1 MNEYKYNDK
10 QDSNLIDSVQ
20 RGDKNAFARVYR
32 LYFSELCDFTY
43 YITRNKE
50 VAKELVQDTFLVIW
64 EQRVHWQPKG
74 SIRAYLFKAAKN
86 RALDHLKH
94 VRVER
99 EWQKTNQADQ
109 FNAEADEEGLTQAE
123 LAAAI
128 DKSVDELP
136 EKCRIIFIMNRN
148 QGFTYGEIAEIQG
161 ISQKTVETQIGRAL
175 KKLKESLGRYLP
187 PHSR

>member
-1 MNEYKYNDK
+1 MNEKKYHDNEEAGLVDAVK
-10 QDSNLIDSVQ
+10 H
-20 RGDKNAFARVYR
+20 GDKDAFARLYR
-32 LYFSELCDFTY
+32 RYFSELCDISFY
-43 YITRNKE
+43 VTRDKE

-64 EQRVHWQPKG
+64 EKRKDWQPKG
-74 SIRAYLFKAAKN
+74 SIRSYLFRAVKN
-86 RALDHLKH
+86 RSLDYLKH

-99 EWQKTNQADQ
+99 GWKKMHQRDITESDAGEEAMSQK
-109 FNAEADEEGLTQAE
+109 E

-128 DKSVDELP
+128 DRSVDELP

-175 KKLKESLGRYLP
+175 KKLRESLSRHLP
-187 PHSR
+187 HHPV

>member
-10 QDSNLIDSVQ
+10 EDSDLIDAVQ

-32 LYFSELCDFTY
+32 LYFSELCDFTF

-50 VAKELVQDTFLVIW
+50 VAKELVQDTFLIIW
-64 EQRVHWQPKG
+64 EQREHWQPKG
-74 SIRAYLFKAAKN
+74 SIRSYLFRAAKN
-86 RALDHLKH
+86 RSLDYLKH
-94 VRVER
+94 VKVER
-99 EWQKTNQADQ
+99 EWQKTHQMDLRVVD
-109 FNAEADEEGLTQAE
+109 ADEEAVTQAE

-175 KKLKESLGRYLP
+175 KKLKESLVRYLP
-187 PHSR
+187 PHSP